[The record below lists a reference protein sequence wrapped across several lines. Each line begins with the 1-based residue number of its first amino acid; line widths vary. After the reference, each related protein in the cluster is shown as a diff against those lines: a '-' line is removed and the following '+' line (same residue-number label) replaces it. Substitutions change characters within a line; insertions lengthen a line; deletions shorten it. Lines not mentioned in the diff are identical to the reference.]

1 MENFPQKNEGRRW
14 RGGRW
19 GNFSGNE
26 INKIQRNNIPKIF
39 PWKRVPHKELLKDI
53 NMILS
58 KEKLREDSY
67 IPTNDGCL

>member
-1 MENFPQKNEGRRW
+1 MENSPQKSEGRGC
-14 RGGRW
+14 RGGRC

-39 PWKRVPHKELLKDI
+39 PWKRMPHTELLKDL
-53 NMILS
+53 NMIGS

-67 IPTNDGCL
+67 IPTYDGCP